1 MDIQGWLQHTADRA
15 PPDPSDDF
23 ALAFGRPI
31 QGIEATTTVPR
42 RQTRKRA
49 ASDSSIIAPQRR
61 SDHRGKADHRPANA
75 ARIRP
80 VDAIVSQSDSASRH
94 PRSVSQEHVTEDRA
108 KRPGAKTYERRA
120 RHKTKPDR
128 YDPQKQKVRARKR
141 RDNAG
146 EKKSKRKRGAVHR
159 GADGKRTEHL
169 VQGFQL
175 KNGASKSRLTVGRL
189 SALICR

>member
-1 MDIQGWLQHTADRA
+1 MDIQGWLQHTTDRA
-15 PPDPSDDF
+15 PPVPSDDF

-31 QGIEATTTVPR
+31 QGIEATTAIPR
-42 RQTRKRA
+42 RRTRKRA

-61 SDHRGKADHRPANA
+61 SDHQGKADHRPAIA
-75 ARIRP
+75 ARNRP
-80 VDAIVSQSDSASRH
+80 VEAIVSRSNSASRH

-128 YDPQKQKVRARKR
+128 YDPQKQKVRARKQ
-141 RDNAG
+141 RDNVG
-146 EKKSKRKRGAVHR
+146 EQKTKGKRSRLHR
-159 GADGKRTEHL
+159 GGDGKRTEKL

-175 KNGASKSRLTVGRL
+175 KNKSSKTRLTVG
-189 SALICR
+189 